1 MDDRKKTQKRVVE
14 ATEPRWFVCCVVCR
28 THAACAS
35 DGGCVLGFSEAQRA
49 LISTKL
55 GEA

>member
-1 MDDRKKTQKRVVE
+1 MDDRKQTQKRVVE